1 MITDRLRYY
10 KHFGLVNVFIL
21 ISEWEASNALIP
33 QSMGLISMTSVDDNI
48 CVVERAEE
56 NSSEGTFVSF
66 GYIIDVLLFG
76 IRK

>member
-1 MITDRLRYY
+1 MITERLHYY
-10 KHFGLVNVFIL
+10 KRFGLVNVLSI
-21 ISEWEASNALIP
+21 EWEDSNALSP

-56 NSSEGTFVSF
+56 NSSNGTFVSF

-76 IRK
+76 IGK

>member
-10 KHFGLVNVFIL
+10 KHFGLVNVLSF
-21 ISEWEASNALIP
+21 EWEASDALIP
-33 QSMGLISMTSVDDNI
+33 QPMGLISMTSVDDNV

-56 NSSEGTFVSF
+56 NPSNGTFVSF
-66 GYIIDVLLFG
+66 GYIIDVVLFG